1 MQATY
6 SNENV
11 TTHQAYSTRA
21 VATESAKVPT
31 GPFVGFGQ
39 IFKKQMRDWYGTRKW
54 LWVGGISTLLGAA
67 FSLLMYV
74 AAQAAASEG
83 DAIPP
88 EMLVDMPMILLG
100 TILVLV
106 PVLLAMG
113 EVVEEK
119 KSGTAAWIMSKPA
132 SRYSFILSK
141 WVAVSFNVVLLS
153 LLLPGITT
161 FALSSVLFNVSFS
174 IVGVAGGL
182 AILALYYATVV
193 AATIFFGV
201 VMKSQGAVAAVV
213 IGALTLLPMINFVP
227 VLWELLPTTMFNV
240 ASVLVKTGQVLSYL
254 PIVGGVVAVA
264 ASLVAALVVFNRQE
278 L

>member
-1 MQATY
+1 
-6 SNENV
+6 
-11 TTHQAYSTRA
+11 
-21 VATESAKVPT
+21 
-31 GPFVGFGQ
+31 
-39 IFKKQMRDWYGTRKW
+39 
-54 LWVGGISTLLGAA
+54 
-67 FSLLMYV
+67 
-74 AAQAAASEG
+74 
-83 DAIPP
+83 
-88 EMLVDMPMILLG
+88 MLVDMPMILLG

-132 SRYSFILSK
+132 SRYGFILSK

-153 LLLPGITT
+153 LILPGITT

-174 IVGVAGGL
+174 ITSVAGALG
-182 AILALYYATVV
+182 ILALYYTTVV
-193 AATIFFGV
+193 AATVFFGV
-201 VMKSQGAVAAVV
+201 VMKSQGAVAAIV

>member
-1 MQATY
+1 ML
-6 SNENV
+6 
-11 TTHQAYSTRA
+11 
-21 VATESAKVPT
+21 
-31 GPFVGFGQ
+31 
-39 IFKKQMRDWYGTRKW
+39 KKQMRDWYGTRKW

-67 FSLLMYV
+67 FSLMMYV

-132 SRYSFILSK
+132 SRYGFILSK

-153 LLLPGITT
+153 LILPGITT

-174 IVGVAGGL
+174 ITSVAGALG
-182 AILALYYATVV
+182 ILALYYTTVV

-201 VMKSQGAVAAVV
+201 VMKSQGAVAAIV
-213 IGALTLLPMINFVP
+213 IGALTLLPMINIVP

-254 PIVGGVVAVA
+254 PIMGGVVAVVM
-264 ASLVAALVVFNRQE
+264 SLAAALVVFNRQE